1 MFLSCYETSFDIEA
15 LIISYGRQD
24 LESRFCSRGDP
35 LRVAEQ
41 ILRLLAQAVL
51 QPWTVTRCSGL
62 RMAHDG
68 GTGSGSAL
76 NQLAEETHYHLFDSP
91 LGRLPSQVRVPASA
105 GSLKD
110 DRGMRETA
118 AAGLKGLLHPVNGHS
133 NQGLCLQ
140 CWPLSGDDCIFHW
153 GHWSKLFLP

>member
-1 MFLSCYETSFDIEA
+1 M
-15 LIISYGRQD
+15 
-24 LESRFCSRGDP
+24 
-35 LRVAEQ
+35 
-41 ILRLLAQAVL
+41 
-51 QPWTVTRCSGL
+51 
-62 RMAHDG
+62 G

-118 AAGLKGLLHPVNGHS
+118 AAGPERPAPPCEWTQQSGIVSAMLAVIGRRLYFSLGTLVKAFLTLKSSGAVPSPSRDSYGEKELLHV
-133 NQGLCLQ
+133 L
-140 CWPLSGDDCIFHW
+140 
-153 GHWSKLFLP
+153 KLGMARRGRKGFTAVLAHLE

>member
-1 MFLSCYETSFDIEA
+1 M
-15 LIISYGRQD
+15 
-24 LESRFCSRGDP
+24 
-35 LRVAEQ
+35 
-41 ILRLLAQAVL
+41 
-51 QPWTVTRCSGL
+51 
-62 RMAHDG
+62 MG

-118 AAGLKGLLHPVNGHS
+118 AAGLKGLLHPLNGHS
-133 NQGLCLQ
+133 NQGS
-140 CWPLSGDDCIFHW
+140 LST
-153 GHWSKLFLP
+153 LPTLISGNHISPVPNRKTLTS